1 MRNWIK
7 KLARWFNGMKYRK
20 KLRLVLILV
29 SLLPLAIVCI
39 YMISG
44 FYNMMTGKELESI
57 QVSLTQT
64 CNTIENQAEIYENL
78 LNYSVF
84 DEDLQEVLD
93 QEQSRNYESYNRYV
107 NVVDPILNRPKFY
120 HDGVSRMTIYADNI
134 EIAHDTTL
142 APLAEIE
149 NRSWYGQLKETDGCL
164 WVWPNDAA
172 ENSELLVIRRF
183 PGYRETEAYLGLYCN
198 VEKLTESLKY
208 YQRDGG
214 GMLLADAQNHII
226 LSYSELE
233 GNDKIGSIEDV
244 ENNYHYI
251 RQKIQGLPLNV
262 YIFVEES
269 EFSSGFYELMGTV
282 MLVVAGCL
290 FFVIIISKFMSGLL
304 VKRIELLT
312 GCVNQ
317 VEAGNMEINIQD
329 DNADE
334 VGILIRSFKKMLGQ
348 LNRLINEVYQ
358 GKIKQQDLEMQ
369 ALQAQ
374 INPHFLYNTLSLINW
389 KAISAGEEDI
399 SRVTLALSD
408 YYRTTLNKGEIL
420 ITVGGEITNI
430 KSYLEIQRMM
440 HDYEFDVEFQVDQT
454 LFPYL
459 MPKLTLQ
466 PLVENA
472 LEHGLDVKE
481 EGEKRLTISCQQNYD
496 DIIITVYDT
505 GVGMDEETVEK
516 LLKTKSK
523 GYGVRNVND
532 RLALMY
538 GENYTLHIESYPGTG
553 TRVKIHIPKK
563 TAMEGKDIKK

>member
-1 MRNWIK
+1 M
-7 KLARWFNGMKYRK
+7 
-20 KLRLVLILV
+20 LVLV
-29 SLLPLAIVCI
+29 SLLPLTIVCV
-39 YMISG
+39 YMIIG
-44 FYNMMTGKELESI
+44 FYKMMTGKEFESI

-84 DEDLQEVLD
+84 DENLQEVLD
-93 QEQSRNYESYNRYV
+93 SEQTRNYESYNRYV

-134 EIAHDTTL
+134 ETAHDTTL
-142 APLAEIE
+142 APLSEIE
-149 NRSWYGQLKETDGCL
+149 NRSWYEQLKETDDCI
-164 WVWPNDAA
+164 WVWPDDSGDY
-172 ENSELLVIRRF
+172 SELLVIRKF
-183 PGYRETEAYLGLYCN
+183 PGYRDTEAYLGLYCD
-198 VEKLTESLKY
+198 VQQLTESLKY
-208 YQRDGG
+208 YQREGG
-214 GMLLADAQNHII
+214 GMLLADARNHII
-226 LSYSELE
+226 LSHSEFE
-233 GNDKIGSIEDV
+233 GKDKIGSIRDV
-244 ENNYHYI
+244 ENNYRYI
-251 RQKIQGLPLNV
+251 KQKIQGLPLNV

-481 EGEKRLTISCQQNYD
+481 DGEKRLTISCQQNYD

-563 TAMEGKDIKK
+563 TTTDGKDIRK